1 MTHLFKHL
9 GPIFVAATL
18 FFIACGGNGDDGN
31 DVVDP
36 DVGPDSTSWTWP
48 DPPDELFAFVTTVTG
63 KVYVLDTKQ
72 GAVVNQVDAAP
83 ASIHGVAVMDGQRTI
98 YVPTFDGV
106 DKIDFAADL
115 TTFEVTKSFAL
126 SKSPLVLAVSPDQK
140 TIVTGS
146 SEPAFWT
153 AGEGE
158 QFAAFIRTD
167 TDELAAEMSFD
178 SPARV
183 SFSPDSSKAYV
194 IQQNSA
200 EVPVVDLETLT
211 VSNTITNKA
220 LEEGYPACDA
230 LAASMTAEESC
241 TPGAQDLE
249 PEGCTL
255 CRCQADNTWH
265 CSLVTPGHGAV
276 RASDGLLCISN
287 LSRESLTCMNPDD
300 PDNQWVVD
308 TPGEFP
314 HDLHFDPVTGYLW
327 YQAMERIPIAADEL
341 GNTEIPCAVTV
352 YDVDGGA
359 VVQRMDWDNGL
370 WHISLAPDNRAY
382 ASGSFHTVVVYDRQT
397 YEKLEEI
404 RDDLG
409 PVDAPQPIMEI
420 DF

>member
-1 MTHLFKHL
+1 MSYLYKAL
-9 GPIFVAATL
+9 GPFLLATALL
-18 FFIACGGNGDDGN
+18 FMACSGDGDDGQDTQSS
-31 DVVDP
+31 DVATDA
-36 DVGPDSTSWTWP
+36 SSWTWP
-48 DPPDELFAFVTTVTG
+48 DPPDELLAFVTTVTG

-106 DKIDFAADL
+106 DKIEFAADM
-115 TTFEVTKSFAL
+115 TSFEVTKSFAL

-153 AGEGE
+153 AGEGD
-158 QFAAFIRTD
+158 QFAVIISTD
-167 TDELAAEMSFD
+167 TDELVAELQFD
-178 SPARV
+178 SPARA
-183 SFSPDSSKAYV
+183 SFSPDSSHAYI

-200 EVPVVDLETLT
+200 EVPVVDLATATVTSTL
-211 VSNTITNKA
+211 VNKA
-220 LEEGYPACDA
+220 LEEGYPACEA
-230 LAASMTAEESC
+230 LAAAMTAEESC

-249 PEGCTL
+249 PDGCTL

-300 PDNQWVVD
+300 PDNQWVID

-327 YQAMERIPIAADEL
+327 YQAMARIPIAADEA
-341 GNTEIPCAVTV
+341 GNTEIPCAVAI
-352 YDVDGGA
+352 YNVDAGA
-359 VVQRMDWDNGL
+359 EVHRLEWDYGI
-370 WHISLAPDNRAY
+370 WHVSLAPDNRAY

-397 YEKLEEI
+397 YEKIEEV

-409 PVDAPQPIMEI
+409 PVGAPQPIMEI